1 MFRTTLTVLCVMVMI
16 GTLVATQIFTQGVG
30 YSLQL
35 GTERLGADLVVVP
48 VGTQQ
53 SAESYL
59 ITGTPEAFY
68 MNASVLQQVEAIPGV
83 EMASP
88 QIFLTTLQNA
98 SCCST
103 GNLQIVGID
112 PTTDFTVMPWLS
124 HPLAQ
129 ALTNS
134 QGKEGSEVYTAFGT
148 LQPEFFGR
156 NFSIVGQ
163 LQPTDLGLD
172 NSFFITINATE
183 SIIEANNAGLL
194 PHKLPI
200 TIGPNQ
206 ISDVVVK
213 LKPGEN
219 VAYVVDNILATVPNV
234 NVVTASDMTI
244 TVKAELSGL
253 LQTAYIF
260 GGAVWA
266 VAAIMIAAIFMMS
279 VNERRREIGLLR
291 AIGSTSRFIFGLI
304 TMEGT
309 LLSAIGGLLGIV
321 AGGFIVYVFGGF
333 MSKALQLRFIWPS
346 LTQMGILGAE
356 AMGVAL
362 VIGILASV
370 YPAYTSSKMEPYS
383 AIREE

>member
-1 MFRTTLTVLCVMVMI
+1 MKRPSRFYLARQNIKRRMFRTTVTVLCVMVMI
-16 GTLVATQIFTQGVG
+16 ATLVATQIFTQGVG

-35 GTERLGADLVVVP
+35 GTERLGADLIVVP

-53 SAESYL
+53 TAETYL
-59 ITGTPEAFY
+59 ITGQPEAFY
-68 MNASVLQQVEAIPGV
+68 MNASVLQEVEAIPEV
-83 EMASP
+83 EAASP
-88 QIFLTTLQNA
+88 QIFLTSIQNA

-129 ALTNS
+129 ALANNE
-134 QGKEGSEVYTAFGT
+134 GIEGSEVYTAFGT
-148 LQPEFFGR
+148 LQPTFFGR
-156 NFSIVGQ
+156 NFTIVGA

-172 NSFFITINATE
+172 NSFFITINASE
-183 SIIEANNAGLL
+183 GIIAANNAGLL

-213 LKPGEN
+213 LKAGAN
-219 VAYVVDNILATVPNV
+219 VAYVANDIVATIPNV
-234 NVVTASDMTI
+234 QVVTASDMTI
-244 TVKAELSGL
+244 TVKDELSGL

-266 VAAIMIAAIFMMS
+266 VAALMIGAIFLMS

-291 AIGSTSRFIFGLI
+291 AIGSTSRFLFGLI
-304 TMEGT
+304 TLEGA
-309 LLSAIGGLLGIV
+309 LLSVIGGLLGIV
-321 AGGFIVYVFGGF
+321 AGGFVVYVFGGF

-346 LTQMGILGAE
+346 LAQMGILAPRPWE
-356 AMGVAL
+356 
-362 VIGILASV
+362 SHF
-370 YPAYTSSKMEPYS
+370 
-383 AIREE
+383 